1 MKHIIDYD
9 PLTAYPGAAAEQPP
23 AHRGARPDPVPA
35 DAADQHDLQHVDP
48 GDRFQRADDPGLSM
62 FYDWQGMLLFQPSL
76 RFVRDPWRFIVD
88 YTTINS
94 GVFRGEIG
102 FVRDRSNV
110 RFQVEYVL

>member
-1 MKHIIDYD
+1 MQ
-9 PLTAYPGAAAEQPP
+9 TTP
-23 AHRGARPDPVPA
+23 ALDVLRLAG
-35 DAADQHDLQHVDP
+35 DA
-48 GDRFQRADDPGLSM
+48 
-62 FYDWQGMLLFQPSL
+62 LFQPSL

-94 GVFRGEIG
+94 GVFRADLG